1 MDLKGALRPS
11 LLDRYI
17 VKEMLAPTGLGL
29 LLFTFILLLQS
40 ITQLLGILI
49 ARSAEPTTI
58 LKVFVY
64 LLPSIFAVTIPMA
77 FLLGVLLAFG
87 RLAADSEIVA
97 LRASGVSP
105 ARLLRPVIALATAA
119 MLATFWVMAVA
130 LPAANQAHR
139 QTMFALIVNKART
152 GVKPRVFSDDNLVPG
167 MVLYVSDVPADTGE
181 WRDIFIHDVRDPQTP
196 RVILART
203 GHILVDETLK
213 AVSMHLED
221 GAIYSVQPVDP
232 KTDRFQKFSSSDFPL
247 PTESF
252 FPATPL
258 SKGDREMTL
267 AELREHIQQAEAS
280 GKRPLDAA
288 RYRVEWHKKFAIPVA
303 CVVFGLLGLGLSLG
317 TKKEARSAAFAL
329 SIGVIFVY
337 YVLIRLG
344 EQAGDTGVLSPLVA
358 IWGADAVL
366 GLAAIV
372 LLFLNHRE
380 AAFDPLDPSHYTAWL
395 PTFRRERRK
404 TPRPRPHGGPAR
416 PVVVVRLPR
425 FSLPTSFPGI
435 LDRYIARQYLGH
447 LVLILTAFCSIYVL
461 VHFMDLFD
469 DIQQHRVKGATV
481 LHFYTFYLPNVAYLM
496 TPVAVLVATLT
507 TFGIMSRRNEVTAL
521 KASGIS
527 LYRGTLS
534 VVALGLIASFGL
546 FMAVESI
553 LPATN
558 RVANQ
563 DFNVIKGRPPSVTS
577 LLHRRWIVGGDGKFY
592 NYDQAVMVDP
602 LEPMRGL
609 SLFGLWIYDI
619 DVKSWLLRE
628 RVYAQRA
635 VWEPGPEG
643 ARVSGDTWSLEQGW
657 RRSFRGTGAFEAFSQ
672 VRTRDFEPPSY
683 FMREEREAETL
694 RFGELRTHIATL
706 EGMGLDVTRLR
717 VQLHKK
723 PAFPLIGIVMTLIG
737 IPFSFVVGRRGA
749 LYGIGIS
756 LVIAIVYWAAIAIF
770 EALGNNALLPPLLA
784 AWAPN
789 LLFAAAGLY
798 LMLTLET

>member
-1 MDLKGALRPS
+1 MDLKGALRPT

-17 VKEMLAPTGLGL
+17 VREMLAPTGLGL

-58 LKVFVY
+58 LKVFFY

-87 RLAADSEIVA
+87 RLASDSEIVA
-97 LRASGVSP
+97 LRASGISP
-105 ARLLRPVIALATAA
+105 ARLLRPVVALATLAG
-119 MLATFWVMAVA
+119 LATFWVMAVA

-167 MVLYVSDVPADTGE
+167 MVLYVSDIPAETGQ
-181 WRDIFIHDVRDPQTP
+181 WKDIFIHDVRDQETP

-203 GHILVDETLK
+203 GHILVDDGLK

-221 GAIYSVQPVDP
+221 GAVYSVKSAEPA
-232 KTDRFQKFSSSDFPL
+232 TDRFQRFASSDFPL
-247 PTESF
+247 PTEAF

-267 AELREHIQQAEAS
+267 GELEERIQATRAE
-280 GKRPLDAA
+280 GKRPLDVA
-288 RYRVEWHKKFAIPVA
+288 RFRVEWHKKFAIPVA
-303 CVVFGLLGLGLSLG
+303 CLVFGLLGLGLSLG

-337 YVLIRLG
+337 YVFIRLG
-344 EQAGDTGVLSPLVA
+344 EQAGDTGMLPPALA
-358 IWGADAVL
+358 MWGANIVL
-366 GLAAIV
+366 AIV
-372 LLFLNHRE
+372 AFLLLALNHRE
-380 AAFDPLDPSHYTAWL
+380 AAFDPLDPSHYTAWIPRL
-395 PTFRRERRK
+395 RRAEK
-404 TPRPRPHGGPAR
+404 PPVAAATGGPRR
-416 PVVVVRLPR
+416 PVVVLRFPR
-425 FSLPTSFPGI
+425 PGLPTTFPGI
-435 LDRYIARQYLGH
+435 LDRYIGWQYLGH
-447 LVLILTAFCSIYVL
+447 LALILTAFCSIYVL

-469 DIQQHRVKGATV
+469 DIQQHRVKGSV
-481 LHFYTFYLPNVAYLM
+481 VVHFYTFYVPMVAHLM
-496 TPVAVLVATLT
+496 MPVAVLVATLT
-507 TFGIMSRRNEVTAL
+507 TFGLMSRRNEITAL
-521 KASGIS
+521 KASGVS

-534 VVALGLIASFGL
+534 VVVLGLMASLGL
-546 FMAVESI
+546 FAAGEFL

-563 DFNVIKGRPPSVTS
+563 DFNVIKGRPPQVTS
-577 LLHRRWIVGGDGKFY
+577 LLHRRWIVGSDGRFY
-592 NYDQAVMVDP
+592 NYDQAVMIDP
-602 LEPMRGL
+602 VEPMRGL
-609 SLFGLWIYDI
+609 SLYGLWIYDL
-619 DVKSWLLRE
+619 DVKQWQLRE
-628 RVYAQRA
+628 RTYARRA
-635 VWEPGPEG
+635 VWQPDPSPT
-643 ARVSGDTWSLEQGW
+643 RVHQDTWSLEQGW

-672 VRTRDFEPPSY
+672 VRTRDFEPPTY

-694 RFGELRTHIATL
+694 RFGELRSHIATL
-706 EGMGLDVTRLR
+706 ESMGLDVTKLR
-717 VQLHKK
+717 VQLYRK

-756 LVIAIVYWAAIAIF
+756 LVIAIVYWATLAIF